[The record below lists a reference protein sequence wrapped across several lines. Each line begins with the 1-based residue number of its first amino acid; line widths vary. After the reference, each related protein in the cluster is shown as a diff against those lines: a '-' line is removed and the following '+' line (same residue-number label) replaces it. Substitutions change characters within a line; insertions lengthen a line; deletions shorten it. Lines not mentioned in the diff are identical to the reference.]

1 MSSLKENEDV
11 INLAPPVSTAV
22 DNFLST
28 SHMKKSTQ
36 SSSSTKTLE
45 PKEVSEI
52 PMISPV
58 ISASAS
64 NMKQSIS
71 RKTLNRLKRKRLEN
85 TFKQAKFTFN
95 TNVISCTIQ
104 QTSDE
109 RNINIHLFQTGNLF
123 AHRLISLNAQNHNA
137 WEISKQNIMTVAALK
152 NCENA
157 MAEIES
163 MKDLHERAAFF
174 NLTTN
179 KESTAG
185 LSLDALASMLLSM
198 NAGICLSSMNGSIF
212 VFVPRYNDAK
222 ELILACVNVLNTD
235 GDVGKCDEAI
245 DTHGNGSSQKK
256 QKSQDQEVV
265 VANGD
270 KSQAKETVPSEQ
282 MEIGSVDIDALME
295 KYEQCL
301 DQSEDALSPIQFVTT
316 AVSTISQSCKTL
328 TKFDLSRLLS
338 ESTTEGDTPLILSKS
353 EIESLIRERPTS
365 NPAQN
370 EDNQDSMSFSTQMKR
385 LLRQILVQ
393 LLLRLQL
400 LQHYST
406 NDNDRKIL
414 FDVIS
419 TIDRSNKKS
428 KKKKKKK
435 SRKESSQPYTL
446 KDYITDFCAV
456 AENLSFVLPSSESF
470 SSFFRDQVMV
480 YYSDKMPSVHA
491 EISDFFEIDI
501 EENDTSGP
509 KETREASPSRWT
521 KCNSTL
527 KSEPKQESVQTKPKE
542 ADTGQVQGEEKNL
555 LLQNKKAVSV
565 QSNRTNR
572 LLAGSRG
579 KYIGRQFSTS
589 LFKEVKMVKTQKSN
603 PKKPIEQ
610 PKHENKL
617 DNARENTV
625 QPRNIFVSETP
636 ISKGKNQRS
645 IFASETPVRESR
657 PRLSMGMG
665 SLGASFSLRMNQ
677 TTSNNLQQKTKNSK
691 GKNPHAAVIAA
702 VKAMRKKR

>member
-36 SSSSTKTLE
+36 SSSSTE
-45 PKEVSEI
+45 PTEVSEI

-58 ISASAS
+58 ISAPAS
-64 NMKQSIS
+64 NTKQTIS

-85 TFKQAKFTFN
+85 TFKQAKFNFN

-109 RNINIHLFQTGNLF
+109 RNANIHLFQTGNVF
-123 AHRLISLNAQNHNA
+123 AHSLVSLNAQNHVA
-137 WEISKQNIMTVAALK
+137 WEISTQNIMTDAALK

-157 MAEIES
+157 MTQIKS
-163 MKDLHERAAFF
+163 MKDLHARAAIFS
-174 NLTTN
+174 LTTS
-179 KESTAG
+179 KESSTG
-185 LSLDALASMLLSM
+185 LSLEALASMLLSM

-235 GDVGKCDEAI
+235 RDVGKSDETI
-245 DTHGNGSSQKK
+245 DTYGNGSSEKK
-256 QKSQDQEVV
+256 QKTHDQEVV

-270 KSQAKETVPSEQ
+270 KSQAEETVTSEE
-282 MEIGSVDIDALME
+282 MEIDSISIDALMG

-301 DQSEDALSPIQFVTT
+301 DQSEDAPSPIQFVTT

-328 TKFDLSRLLS
+328 TQYDLSRLLRDT
-338 ESTTEGDTPLILSKS
+338 TTEGGAPLIISRS
-353 EIESLIRERPTS
+353 EIESLIRKRPTS

-370 EDNQDSMSFSTQMKR
+370 EGNDDSVSFSTQMRR

-393 LLLRLQL
+393 VLLRLQL
-400 LQHYST
+400 LQQYST
-406 NDNDRKIL
+406 NDNDRKIF

-419 TIDRSNKKS
+419 TIDRTNKKS

-446 KDYITDFCAV
+446 KDYITDLCAV

-470 SSFFRDQVMV
+470 SSFFRDHVMI

-491 EISDFFEIDI
+491 EILDFFEIDI
-501 EENDTSGP
+501 EEDDTSGP
-509 KETREASPSRWT
+509 KETREVSSSRWA
-521 KCNSTL
+521 KCNSNL
-527 KSEPKQESVQTKPKE
+527 KSEPEQESVQTKPKE
-542 ADTGQVQGEEKNL
+542 ADIGQVQGEENL

-579 KYIGRQFSTS
+579 KYIGRQFSSS
-589 LFKEVKMVKTQKSN
+589 LFKEVKMVKTQKSI
-603 PKKPIEQ
+603 PKKSMEQ

-617 DNARENTV
+617 DKARENAI